1 MHFTAIIFL
10 RESEREREGKE
21 KRANKRRRVN
31 KKRALEKNIA
41 ENVTNKLKL
50 EEIKKDLREA
60 NKKFT
65 DAERCLDDLKIEIDN
80 NQHALDDKD

>member
-1 MHFTAIIFL
+1 MTNKDIKMIKLEELKTIQKNFE
-10 RESEREREGKE
+10 ESVKI
-21 KRANKRRRVN
+21 
-31 KKRALEKNIA
+31 LEKNIA

-65 DAERCLDDLKIEIDN
+65 DAERCLDDLKIELDN
-80 NQHALDDKD
+80 NQHALDAED

>member
-1 MHFTAIIFL
+1 MTNNDIKTIKLEELKIIQKSFE
-10 RESEREREGKE
+10 ESIK
-21 KRANKRRRVN
+21 V
-31 KKRALEKNIA
+31 LEKNIA

-65 DAERCLDDLKIEIDN
+65 DAERCLDDLKIELDN
-80 NQHALDDKD
+80 NQHALDAKD

>member
-1 MHFTAIIFL
+1 MTNNDIKTIKIEELKTIQKNFE
-10 RESEREREGKE
+10 ESIK
-21 KRANKRRRVN
+21 V
-31 KKRALEKNIA
+31 LEKHIA

-65 DAERCLDDLKIEIDN
+65 DAERCLDDLKIELDN

>member
-1 MHFTAIIFL
+1 MTNNDIKTIKLEELKTLQKNFE
-10 RESEREREGKE
+10 ESIK
-21 KRANKRRRVN
+21 V
-31 KKRALEKNIA
+31 LEKNIA

-65 DAERCLDDLKIEIDN
+65 DAERCLDDLKIELDN
-80 NQHALDDKD
+80 NQHALDAKD

>member
-1 MHFTAIIFL
+1 MTNNDIKTIKLEELKTIQKNFE
-10 RESEREREGKE
+10 ESIK
-21 KRANKRRRVN
+21 V
-31 KKRALEKNIA
+31 LEKNIA

-65 DAERCLDDLKIEIDN
+65 DAERCLDDLQIELDN
-80 NQHALDDKD
+80 NQHALEAKDL

>member
-1 MHFTAIIFL
+1 MTNNDIKTIKLEELKTIQKKFE
-10 RESEREREGKE
+10 ESIKF
-21 KRANKRRRVN
+21 
-31 KKRALEKNIA
+31 LEKNIA

-65 DAERCLDDLKIEIDN
+65 DAERCLDDLKIELDN
-80 NQHALDDKD
+80 NQHALDAED

>member
-1 MHFTAIIFL
+1 MTNKDMKTIKLEELKTIQKNFE
-10 RESEREREGKE
+10 ESIK
-21 KRANKRRRVN
+21 V
-31 KKRALEKNIA
+31 LEKNIA

-65 DAERCLDDLKIEIDN
+65 DAERCLDDLKIELDN
-80 NQHALDDKD
+80 NQHALDAKD

>member
-1 MHFTAIIFL
+1 MTNNDIKTIKLEELKTIQKNFE
-10 RESEREREGKE
+10 ESIK
-21 KRANKRRRVN
+21 V
-31 KKRALEKNIA
+31 LEKNIA

-65 DAERCLDDLKIEIDN
+65 DAERCLDDLKIELDN
-80 NQHALDDKD
+80 NQHALDARD

>member
-1 MHFTAIIFL
+1 MTNNDIKTIKLEELKTIQKNFE
-10 RESEREREGKE
+10 ESIKT
-21 KRANKRRRVN
+21 
-31 KKRALEKNIA
+31 LEKNIA

-65 DAERCLDDLKIEIDN
+65 DAERCLDDLKIELDN
-80 NQHALDDKD
+80 NQHALDTKD

>member
-1 MHFTAIIFL
+1 MTNNDIKTIKLVELKTIQKNFE
-10 RESEREREGKE
+10 ESIK
-21 KRANKRRRVN
+21 V
-31 KKRALEKNIA
+31 LEKNIA

-65 DAERCLDDLKIEIDN
+65 DAERYLDDLKIELDN
-80 NQHALDDKD
+80 NQHALDAKD

>member
-1 MHFTAIIFL
+1 MTNNDIKTIKLEELKTIQKNFE
-10 RESEREREGKE
+10 ESIKI
-21 KRANKRRRVN
+21 
-31 KKRALEKNIA
+31 LEKNIA

-65 DAERCLDDLKIEIDN
+65 DAEKSLDGLKIELDN
-80 NQHALDDKD
+80 NQHALDAKD

>member
-1 MHFTAIIFL
+1 MTNKDIKMIKLEELKIIQKNFE
-10 RESEREREGKE
+10 ESVKI
-21 KRANKRRRVN
+21 
-31 KKRALEKNIA
+31 LEKNIA

-65 DAERCLDDLKIEIDN
+65 DAERCLDDLKIQLDN
-80 NQHALDDKD
+80 NQHALDAKD

>member
-1 MHFTAIIFL
+1 MTNNDIKTIKLEELKTIQKNFE
-10 RESEREREGKE
+10 ESIK
-21 KRANKRRRVN
+21 V
-31 KKRALEKNIA
+31 LEKNIA

-65 DAERCLDDLKIEIDN
+65 DVERCLDDLKIELDN
-80 NQHALDDKD
+80 NQHALDAKD

>member
-1 MHFTAIIFL
+1 MTNNDMKTIKLEELKTIQKNFE
-10 RESEREREGKE
+10 ESIK
-21 KRANKRRRVN
+21 V
-31 KKRALEKNIA
+31 LEKNIA

-65 DAERCLDDLKIEIDN
+65 DAERCLDDLKIELDN
-80 NQHALDDKD
+80 NQHALDAKD

>member
-1 MHFTAIIFL
+1 MTNNDIKTIKLEELKTIQENFE
-10 RESEREREGKE
+10 ESIKI
-21 KRANKRRRVN
+21 
-31 KKRALEKNIA
+31 LEKNIA

-65 DAERCLDDLKIEIDN
+65 DAERYLDDLKIELDN
-80 NQHALDDKD
+80 NQHALDAKD

>member
-1 MHFTAIIFL
+1 MTNNDIKTIKLEELKTIQKNFE
-10 RESEREREGKE
+10 ESIK
-21 KRANKRRRVN
+21 V
-31 KKRALEKNIA
+31 LEKNIA

-65 DAERCLDDLKIEIDN
+65 DAERCLDDLKIELDN
-80 NQHALDDKD
+80 NQHSLDAKD

>member
-1 MHFTAIIFL
+1 MTNKDIKMIKLEELKTIQKNFE
-10 RESEREREGKE
+10 ESVKI
-21 KRANKRRRVN
+21 
-31 KKRALEKNIA
+31 LEKNIA

-65 DAERCLDDLKIEIDN
+65 DAERCLDDLKIELYN
-80 NQHALDDKD
+80 NQHALDAKD

>member
-1 MHFTAIIFL
+1 MINNDTKTIKLEELKTIQKNFE
-10 RESEREREGKE
+10 ESIK
-21 KRANKRRRVN
+21 V
-31 KKRALEKNIA
+31 LEKNIA

-65 DAERCLDDLKIEIDN
+65 DAERCLDDLKIELDN
-80 NQHALDDKD
+80 NQHALDAKD

>member
-1 MHFTAIIFL
+1 MTNNDIRTIKIEELKTIQKKFE
-10 RESEREREGKE
+10 ESIK
-21 KRANKRRRVN
+21 V
-31 KKRALEKNIA
+31 LEKNIA

-65 DAERCLDDLKIEIDN
+65 DAERYLDDLKIELDN
-80 NQHALDDKD
+80 NQHALDAKD

>member
-1 MHFTAIIFL
+1 MTNNDIKTIKLEELKTIQKNFE
-10 RESEREREGKE
+10 ESIK
-21 KRANKRRRVN
+21 V
-31 KKRALEKNIA
+31 LEKNIA

-65 DAERCLDDLKIEIDN
+65 DAERCLDDLKIELDN
-80 NQHALDDKD
+80 NQHALDSKD

>member
-1 MHFTAIIFL
+1 MTNNDIKTIKLEELKTIQKKFE
-10 RESEREREGKE
+10 ESIKI
-21 KRANKRRRVN
+21 
-31 KKRALEKNIA
+31 LEKNIA

-65 DAERCLDDLKIEIDN
+65 DAERYLDDLKIELDN
-80 NQHALDDKD
+80 NQHALDAED

>member
-1 MHFTAIIFL
+1 MTNNDIKTIKLEELKAIQKYFE
-10 RESEREREGKE
+10 ESIK
-21 KRANKRRRVN
+21 V
-31 KKRALEKNIA
+31 LEKNIA

-65 DAERCLDDLKIEIDN
+65 DAERCLDDLKIELDN
-80 NQHALDDKD
+80 NQHALDAKD

>member
-1 MHFTAIIFL
+1 MTNNDIKTIKL
-10 RESEREREGKE
+10 EELKTIQ
-21 KRANKRRRVN
+21 
-31 KKRALEKNIA
+31 KKFEVSIKVLEKNIA

-65 DAERCLDDLKIEIDN
+65 DAERCLDDLKIEIEN

>member
-1 MHFTAIIFL
+1 MTNKDIKTIKLEELKTIQKNFE
-10 RESEREREGKE
+10 ESIKI
-21 KRANKRRRVN
+21 
-31 KKRALEKNIA
+31 LEKNIA

-65 DAERCLDDLKIEIDN
+65 DAERCLDDLKIELDN
-80 NQHALDDKD
+80 NQHSLDAKD

>member
-1 MHFTAIIFL
+1 MTNNDIKTIKLEELKIIQKNFE
-10 RESEREREGKE
+10 ESIK
-21 KRANKRRRVN
+21 V
-31 KKRALEKNIA
+31 LEKNIA

-65 DAERCLDDLKIEIDN
+65 DAERCLDDLKIELDN
-80 NQHALDDKD
+80 NQHVLDAKD

>member
-1 MHFTAIIFL
+1 MTNNDIKTIKLEELKTIQKKFE
-10 RESEREREGKE
+10 ESIKI
-21 KRANKRRRVN
+21 
-31 KKRALEKNIA
+31 LEKNIA

-65 DAERCLDDLKIEIDN
+65 DAERYLDDLKIELDN
-80 NQHALDDKD
+80 NQHALDAKD